1 VFIKSKRENF
11 LSQLDLRQNIF
22 FFYIL
27 RQVLN
32 TISSYIDAQCELYVI
47 SLGLL
52 LSYSYC
58 YL

>member
-11 LSQLDLRQNIF
+11 LSQLDVRQNIF

-32 TISSYIDAQCELYVI
+32 TISYYIDDQCELYVI
-47 SLGLL
+47 SPGLL
-52 LSYSYC
+52 LSYSC
-58 YL
+58 RYL